1 MTEASS
7 RFTFGGTCSPDCF
20 DFFTGSEKAFM
31 KKITA
36 SFIVSV
42 LILSLSCCNNSRT
55 VKPIAADS
63 SVLGGPQPS
72 YLYFNG
78 IILARAGD
86 SLPCAEVL
94 VERSGKVV
102 YLGSMPEAE
111 KEAGD
116 ACVRIDLQGKT
127 VTPGFVGAKGTPLV
141 YSK

>member
-1 MTEASS
+1 M
-7 RFTFGGTCSPDCF
+7 GKII
-20 DFFTGSEKAFM
+20 GS
-31 KKITA
+31 IV
-36 SFIVSV
+36 VSV
-42 LILSLSCCNNSRT
+42 LIFCLSCCNNSQP
-55 VKPIAADS
+55 VKSTSADPS
-63 SVLGGPQPS
+63 LLEGPQPA

-78 IILARAGD
+78 KILARAGD

-127 VTPGFVGAKGTPLV
+127 VTPGFVGAKGNPMHYT
-141 YSK
+141 K